1 MEFDG
6 ILWTPITLTTMLTAR
21 LCMGGNGL
29 GPEMGNFRTWSRRER
44 QRPVAAVIVIAK
56 YYNHKCHWPPSVP
69 FLIHSTAQ
77 HLVFPYFHICLH
89 MKREFQ
95 KDVSPQMQVWW
106 AALHL
111 GECILDNF
119 FFSSQRINTAPTSF
133 CLRGSAQSSE
143 KSYLQSF
150 CWHFKELQIDLL
162 FGQKIKNMAEGL
174 SWWVFFK
181 SDVKCFVIEMNY
193 LRVS

>member
-1 MEFDG
+1 MEFHG

-29 GPEMGNFRTWSRRER
+29 GPEMGNFRTWTRRE
-44 QRPVAAVIVIAK
+44 RPVAAVIVVAK
-56 YYNHKCHWPPSVP
+56 HCVIDP
-69 FLIHSTAQ
+69 FLIHSSAPTSGISI
-77 HLVFPYFHICLH
+77 FPYLSAY

-119 FFSSQRINTAPTSF
+119 FFSSQRINTTLTSF
-133 CLRGSAQSSE
+133 CLRGSTQLSE
-143 KSYLQSF
+143 RSYL
-150 CWHFKELQIDLL
+150 D
-162 FGQKIKNMAEGL
+162 
-174 SWWVFFK
+174 FF
-181 SDVKCFVIEMNY
+181 
-193 LRVS
+193 